1 MSGRYRVWA
10 DFDFGIAKIIGE
22 SGQKIELNNRRQL
35 DSAITSIENVVFIGE
50 DAVWYAGSGSE
61 ETVVLSVPREKC
73 RTLLGY
79 LREVARIAD
88 ERIKIYDKAF

>member
-1 MSGRYRVWA
+1 MSGGYSVWA
-10 DFDFGIAKIIGE
+10 DFDLGIAKIIGE

-35 DSAITSIENVVFIGE
+35 DRAITSVE
-50 DAVWYAGSGSE
+50 DAVLSGKDVTWYTGSGSE

-79 LREVARIAD
+79 LREVVRIAD
-88 ERIKIYDKAF
+88 ERIKAYDKEF

>member
-1 MSGRYRVWA
+1 MSEKYRVLA
-10 DFDFGIAKIIGE
+10 DFDLGIAKIIGE
-22 SGQKIELNNRRQL
+22 SSQKIELNNRRQL

-50 DAVWYAGSGSE
+50 DAVWYAGSGLE